1 MSDPLNKELDL
12 VLLPAINGETRYAP
26 APSQDDYDFAR
37 ETIRGVVAK
46 GAQMLEELSFV
57 AEQSQHPRAY
67 EVAGQL
73 VTSITAAAEKLL
85 TVKKHQQDIS
95 AKDSLQHHGPNGTFN
110 NNLFVSS
117 AEFMEMVRTPKVVT
131 PVKQ

>member
-1 MSDPLNKELDL
+1 MSDDPLNKEIDL
-12 VLLPAINGETRYAP
+12 VLLPALNGESRHVPIA
-26 APSQDDYDFAR
+26 SQDDYDFAR

-85 TVKKHQQDIS
+85 TVKKHQQDIT
-95 AKDSLQHHGPNGTFN
+95 ARDSNMKEGVNVH
-110 NNLFVSS
+110 NNLYVSS
-117 AEFMEMVRTPKVVT
+117 AQFMEMVRTPRST
-131 PVKQ
+131 VKHNEA